1 MDQGRGGEGSI
12 SQLKALL
19 RAMEPRGAAAD
30 TFFLSPRISLLTF
43 CGGSPYKAFIDDGG
57 GAGADGLDG

>member
-1 MDQGRGGEGSI
+1 MLASLQI
-12 SQLKALL
+12 F
-19 RAMEPRGAAAD
+19 
-30 TFFLSPRISLLTF
+30 TFFPLVGISLLTF